1 MQPVHPRRVSVRN
14 AWWAVLAALVC
25 MVVYILGCVLSKPA
39 WSPNSSQ
46 VALLVTPPGDDPNLS
61 AVFLYDVK
69 AGTHRLLDQVPAHGV
84 LSGPAWSPDGRWIAY
99 YRVEPS
105 PGPNVPDQTSHGPDQ
120 GVANAVLP
128 GLLLNMLKEGQE
140 DEATRRDIKVMAI
153 SPDGKERKVLC
164 TAAWAGSRDDLRTL
178 MAMGPTWSK
187 DSRHLFYAPPLGQA
201 FPVMDL
207 DVVTGRSQ
215 ALLVS
220 STGEAVPSPDGRW
233 VATLLSDESKRTA
246 LVLASADGR
255 MQKYVRLDLELEDEA
270 DLLVLSELSWFPDS
284 RRVLVSAGQSML
296 VVNADT
302 GEGRAYR
309 DPDTDEIAYGVP
321 SPAGDT
327 VFYLCGLKRGEPS
340 SGDEDIELRSLTLR
354 NGRTKRILRLS
365 EGMGLKSLG
374 RFSVSPNGKLIL
386 FRGITQDP
394 AGREKT
400 VLILWDGKRTKTI
413 DTDPWLAELRGS
425 R

>member
-1 MQPVHPRRVSVRN
+1 LRN

-39 WSPNSSQ
+39 WSPDSSQ

-69 AGTHRLLDQVPAHGV
+69 AGTHRLLDQVPAEGV

-99 YRVEPS
+99 CRVEPS
-105 PGPNVPDQTSHGPDQ
+105 AGPNTPDQTAHGPDP
-120 GVANAVLP
+120 GAADAVLP
-128 GLLLNMLKEGQE
+128 GLLLDVLKEGQE
-140 DEATRRDIKVMAI
+140 GEAAGLDMKVMVA

-164 TAAWAGSRDDLRTL
+164 TAAWAGKRDDLRSV
-178 MAMGPTWSK
+178 MATGPTWSE
-187 DSRHLFYAPPLGQA
+187 DSRHLFYSQPLGRA
-201 FPVMDL
+201 FSVMDL
-207 DVVTGRSQ
+207 DVATGRSQ

-233 VATLLSDESKRTA
+233 VATLLSDESKRPA
-246 LVLASADGR
+246 LVLARADGR
-255 MQKYVRLDLELEDEA
+255 MHKYVRLDLELEDEA
-270 DLLVLSELSWFPDS
+270 DLFLLSGLSWLPDS
-284 RRVLVSAGQSML
+284 GRVLVSAGQSMH

-302 GEGRAYR
+302 GEARAYR
-309 DPDTDEIAYGVP
+309 DPDTDQIAYGVP
-321 SPAGDT
+321 SRAGDT
-327 VFYLCGLKRGEPS
+327 VLYLCGLEKGEPS
-340 SGDEDIELRSLTLR
+340 SADEDIELRSLTLR
-354 NGRTKRILRLS
+354 NGRTKKILRLS
-365 EGMGLKSLG
+365 EGMGLKSVG

-386 FRGITQDP
+386 FRGTTQDP

-400 VLILWDGKRTKTI
+400 VLVLWDGKRTRTI

-425 R
+425 M